1 MREIKFRVWN
11 IDGYISLNKAIHD
24 DIIVIQVPSSSNN
37 SLIEVNWEG
46 VELEQF
52 TGCINKQDVEIYEGD
67 IVEDSLSDNYLNG
80 EYIRGVVV
88 FRYYKFVVS
97 YTHPDGTVFYD
108 ELDSSFI
115 VVGNIHQHA
124 HLLEI
129 KWTTKTIMEIQ

>member
-37 SLIEVNWEG
+37 SLIEINWDG

-67 IVEDSLSDNYLNG
+67 IVEDSPSDNYLNG

-97 YTHPDGTVFYD
+97 YTHPDGAVFYD

-115 VVGNIHQHA
+115 VVGNIRQHA
-124 HLLEI
+124 HLLEN

>member
-52 TGCINKQDVEIYEGD
+52 TGCINKQDVEISPP
-67 IVEDSLSDNYLNG
+67 IFSFKSWSLLSISD
-80 EYIRGVVV
+80 
-88 FRYYKFVVS
+88 FV
-97 YTHPDGTVFYD
+97 
-108 ELDSSFI
+108 
-115 VVGNIHQHA
+115 
-124 HLLEI
+124 
-129 KWTTKTIMEIQ
+129 

>member
-24 DIIVIQVPSSSNN
+24 DIVYIQQPSSSKN
-37 SLIEVNWEG
+37 SMIEINWDG

-67 IVEDSLSDNYLNG
+67 IVEDSPSDNYLNG

-88 FRYYKFVVS
+88 FCYYKFVVS
-97 YTHPDGTVFYD
+97 YTHPDGAVFYD

-115 VVGNIHQHA
+115 VVGNIRQHA
-124 HLLEI
+124 HLLEN
-129 KWTTKTIMEIQ
+129 K

>member
-24 DIIVIQVPSSSNN
+24 DIVVIQQPSSSND
-37 SLIEVNWEG
+37 SLIEINWEG

-67 IVEDSLSDNYLNG
+67 IVEDFLSDNYLNG

-124 HLLEI
+124 YLLG
-129 KWTTKTIMEIQ
+129 TK